1 VEQVYGNKADCSDDP
16 SELLIRIEGVRNH
29 RTKRYNVSPAAP
41 ANSKSAGSVHLSMPP
56 PNRLGAGAWTGQGHH
71 NVARAPP
78 PPPPVRRELL
88 EGTPPR
94 LGWQPVLCATGEA
107 AVDQ

>member
-1 VEQVYGNKADCSDDP
+1 
-16 SELLIRIEGVRNH
+16 
-29 RTKRYNVSPAAP
+29 
-41 ANSKSAGSVHLSMPP
+41 MPP